1 MSLIE
6 NMPEILRLCRR
17 DDPDVLFIV
26 GRPKNGNVIC
36 YKLEN
41 ETIVPYWRLENGEK
55 METSYFEKLVLAVE
69 KSDGQF
75 YIVGLPEIRF
85 TLTASGVHHSDKT
98 IAFVF
103 LGEPKRFFS
112 PSPLYIIIKYTDGS
126 TQKINF

>member
-1 MSLIE
+1 MSTIE
-6 NMPEILRLCRR
+6 NMPEIRRRCLR
-17 DDPDVLFIV
+17 DDPDVLFMV
-26 GRPKNGNVIC
+26 GRPKNSNVIC
-36 YKLEN
+36 YRLEN
-41 ETIVPYWRLENGEK
+41 ETIIAYWRLENGEK

-69 KSDGQF
+69 KSDDQF
-75 YIVGLPEIRF
+75 YIIGLPEIRF

-126 TQKINF
+126 TQQINF